1 MTRALLFILTS
12 LVFIMLIA
20 GCSQESMLKR
30 FTSPE
35 DEKVAKDYI
44 ALLQQRK
51 FDQIENDLDPAI
63 KAKSA
68 DLHQTLLGMADMIP
82 AQSPMSVK
90 LVGASFLNGA
100 KQHKSDLTY
109 EYQYPSQSILVRVA
123 VQKKDGVSTIIGFN
137 VRKLS
142 GAEEAGNTFG
152 LSGKSA
158 LQYTVLSAA
167 VIAPLFSLYALILCI
182 RTKMRG
188 KKWLWIIAILLGV
201 GTFSVNWAT
210 GHWGFRPISVQ
221 LFSAS
226 ALAPQYGT
234 WIISVSLPLGAILF
248 LLRRK
253 KLGAPVEPA
262 IAAEQS

>member
-1 MTRALLFILTS
+1 MRALFLTLTS

-20 GCSQESMLKR
+20 GCSQESMLKAL
-30 FTSPE
+30 TSPE

-44 ALLQQRK
+44 ALLQQKK

-63 KAKSA
+63 KAKST
-68 DLHQTLLGMADMIP
+68 DLHQTLLGMSDMIP
-82 AQSPMSVK
+82 AQNPSSVK
-90 LVGASFLNGA
+90 LVRVSVLNGT

-109 EYQYPSQSILVRVA
+109 EYQYPGQSILVRVA

-152 LSGKSA
+152 LSGKNA

-210 GHWGFRPISVQ
+210 GHWRFQLISVQ

-253 KLGAPVEPA
+253 KLSASVEPA
-262 IAAEQS
+262 IATEQS